1 MKGFQGFP
9 FRSGQLAGE
18 GARSFPPAV
27 GFHGPELEVILNMQ
41 ALRQNF
47 FEIPMKIDSFYCL
60 KF

>member
-1 MKGFQGFP
+1 MGGG
-9 FRSGQLAGE
+9 RG